1 VAQFYR
7 ICIESVKVNRFNLY
21 LLNGPACRR
30 DYARPGEQTSERRD
44 DRVGRAKSKDV
55 ISGCSLAGTIGK
67 ATSPGTQVA
76 MKSPKHQQIYKELLR
91 AIAEGVYVEGQR
103 LPSEAELVTRF
114 DTSRPTVARALQ
126 RLQQQGVIERRV
138 GSGSYVR
145 RASAE
150 RSDLFALLIPGLAE
164 TEIFGPLCREMSRA
178 AQTSRHALL
187 WSDPTDEAQPQEEQ
201 AEQLCEQYIA
211 RKVSGVFFA
220 PLEFSPN
227 RDMVNQRIC
236 DAFDRAGIPVVL
248 LDRDI
253 DAFPRRS
260 HYDVVGIDN
269 RRAGFIVTDHLLRLG
284 CRRIAFLSR
293 AGSAPSVALR
303 IAGYKEALAS
313 ARITAEA
320 DWVSVGCPADLQFV
334 RNVIEGVRPEA
345 FVCANDDTAANLMH
359 TLDELGLR
367 IPEEVRIVGI
377 DDVRYAQLLRV
388 PLTTLRQPCQYIG
401 AAALRAMLERIAQPD
416 IPARN
421 IFFECKLIVRESCGA
436 NMQGRVT
443 LASPS

>member
-1 VAQFYR
+1 
-7 ICIESVKVNRFNLY
+7 
-21 LLNGPACRR
+21 
-30 DYARPGEQTSERRD
+30 
-44 DRVGRAKSKDV
+44 
-55 ISGCSLAGTIGK
+55 
-67 ATSPGTQVA
+67 
-76 MKSPKHQQIYKELLR
+76 MKNPKHQQIYKELLR
-91 AIAEGVYVEGQR
+91 AIAQGEYVEGQR
-103 LPSEAELVTRF
+103 LPSEADLVARF
-114 DTSRPTVARALQ
+114 ATSRPTVARALQ
-126 RLQQQGVIERRV
+126 TLQQQGVIERRV

-164 TEIFGPLCREMSRA
+164 TEIFGPLCREMSRS
-178 AQTSRHALL
+178 AQNSRHALL
-187 WSDPTDEAQPQEEQ
+187 WGDPTDEASTQEEQ

-227 RDMVNQRIC
+227 RDSVNQRIC
-236 DAFDRAGIPVVL
+236 SALDRAGIPVVL

-253 DAFPRRS
+253 TAFPRRS

-284 CRRIAFLSR
+284 CRRIAFLGR

-303 IAGYKEALAS
+303 MAGYREALAS
-313 ARITAEA
+313 AGITAEP
-320 DWVSVGCPADLQFV
+320 DWVCMGCPADLQFV
-334 RNVIEGVRPEA
+334 QAIIERVRPEA

-359 TLDELGLR
+359 TLDELGLH
-367 IPEEVRIVGI
+367 IPRDIRIVGI

-416 IPARN
+416 MPARD
-421 IFFECKLIVRESCGA
+421 ILFACRLIVRESCGA
-436 NMQGRVT
+436 NLQGKLT
-443 LASPS
+443 SGSFN